1 MHKWRY
7 EELEN
12 INCPSCT
19 STLRSFLLARS
30 DGLNLE
36 LCSHCQLAYI
46 NPQPSM
52 NQLQGF
58 YSQGYFS
65 GKTDFHRDQDYF
77 ALRKSSVAAI
87 TGQKLLES

>member
-36 LCSHCQLAYI
+36 LCSHCKLAYI
-46 NPQPSM
+46 SPQPSLS
-52 NQLQGF
+52 QLKEF
-58 YSQGYFS
+58 YSLGYFE
-65 GKTDFHRDQDYF
+65 GKSDFHRNQDYF
-77 ALRKSSVAAI
+77 ALRTPTDAVI
-87 TGQKLLES
+87 TG